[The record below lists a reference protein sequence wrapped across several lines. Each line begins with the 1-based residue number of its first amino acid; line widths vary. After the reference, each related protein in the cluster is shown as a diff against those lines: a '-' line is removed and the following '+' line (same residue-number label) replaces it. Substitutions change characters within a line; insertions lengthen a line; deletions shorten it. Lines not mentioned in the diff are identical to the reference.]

1 MSSEPRS
8 CRRVTFLISASLD
21 RVLSWRERVALR
33 LHLLICGPFRL
44 FQRQLRLLRAFV
56 RENPPRALPVS
67 YLKAR
72 LRPEARDRMVKAL
85 RVAGGDA

>member
-8 CRRVTFLISASLD
+8 CRRVTFLISVSHD
-21 RVLSWRERVALR
+21 RALTRRERVALR
-33 LHLLICGPFRL
+33 LHLLLCGPCRL
-44 FQRQLRLLRAFV
+44 FQRQLRLIRAFV

-67 YLKAR
+67 YLRAR
-72 LRPEARDRMVKAL
+72 LGPEARERMVKAL

>member
-1 MSSEPRS
+1 MSSEPKS
-8 CRRVTFLISASLD
+8 CRHVTFLISVSHD
-21 RVLSWRERVALR
+21 RPLTRQERMALR
-33 LHLLICGPFRL
+33 LHLLLCGPCRL
-44 FQRQLRLLRAFV
+44 FQKQLRLLRAFV

-72 LRPEARDRMVKAL
+72 LTPEARDRMVKAL